1 MNECNEFADQS
12 FHFLALPRSLLNQK
26 PSKQED
32 VSQVDVNEDEE
43 GDDDPT
49 APPDD
54 AGVDDEEHK
63 CERRMNR

>member
-1 MNECNEFADQS
+1 LNECNVFADQS
-12 FHFLALPRSLLNQK
+12 FHFPRPLLNQK

-43 GDDDPT
+43 GDDGPT

-63 CERRMNR
+63 RERRMNR